1 MTEQRKNLIK
11 LISAVI
17 IILLLPVLFFRFIGE
32 DPAKKAANSTRQIA
46 VVNEDTGVLS
56 DEVKADDEDDQSAQF
71 GKEVAAVLGERPDYS
86 WTVVNRSAA
95 ETGLK
100 SKKYDAIVYIPSDF
114 SKNILSYDKERPQKA
129 TLEFSIQDNLNAVNK
144 EKVQRELED
153 AQKTMNK
160 KMSALYWNFVSQ
172 KVDNIRGEFDKIVN
186 KESEFQN
193 VMYNFYKPSS
203 NDLAGEIKR
212 QKDLI
217 DELKKSMNEAQGT
230 TKEKASTAEEAKN
243 TLKDFVDTVERY
255 KEYQENQKKLLLAAQ
270 DSTQQQIQT
279 GLDAISAQQKAN
291 QFSEQMSGLS
301 TGISQVKTQLGIA
314 GLAMDDAKKARQDQ
328 VPLQEMGMAKIQ
340 SDLIN
345 NYLVQYKAASK
356 AAALEKIKYL
366 MTIDRKPL
374 TQSDENLDDEDLND
388 QEDEKIEDLDIDLDE
403 QREELKNIAA
413 VIQEISD
420 SLKEP
425 EKEDPTPEN
434 PGTEKPG
441 TDEPPTDN
449 PENPDDGGSTNPDD
463 TQGDTE
469 NDSNSS
475 DTGND
480 GQTDGNT
487 QDQDQQQETDGQEQ
501 NGESSNGDSDSGQ
514 TETGTSAEQTASTDS
529 ALQLIQLANED
540 GTGDSGGTGSD
551 GGTTQPGDEGQT
563 GNDEVSDIAKAKEQL
578 SKASERIKQI
588 EERLKEKQ
596 DSHNEKVTKLV
607 DKLQEKIEELDK
619 KIVHLNKIV
628 TAREDDFKTIYGIIT
643 RAENNILKSPY
654 LEYNQNI
661 KNSLSDL
668 FSLPITTKN
677 VSQLMSYY
685 NDLSLYEAT
694 LYDSLDQGSLS
705 WVKKNVLNEQQDKV
719 SSVLALSPEES
730 ASWEDLKNNTM
741 QTDEDIDNFI
751 NGMTEFA
758 DNYGSYIRDSQ
769 AGVLDEL
776 TKISESASKA
786 SEQLVTGAAQESA
799 TFNNDGLSGTMALSV
814 QDTVGQE
821 VLQMSDMMGS
831 LSERQ
836 SGIIDYTTNMQQS
849 VNDVQTKADTLN
861 NNWGKNVASTK
872 LVRSDV
878 YGILGNT
885 LVDGQNNGYVYD
897 YLANPLKIS
906 GQVPEEKI
914 QTVPPVVILVI
925 ILISSLL
932 IGYFS
937 SYYQNAPLLVKGAL
951 FGILNILV
959 GLMISLFGLN
969 IYSLPDDQTIKWS
982 VFTILLLVASS
993 AFIRAA
999 FRFGSIPGWVAS
1011 AAMILFYVAPLID
1024 LIMPNFTFEDPVS
1037 KVYIDIQ
1044 YGTGHLFTM
1053 GISVLLII
1061 TLIAAAL
1068 PLVIRLIAE
1077 KTAESDETYEA

>member
-1 MTEQRKNLIK
+1 MTEQRKSLIK

-17 IILLLPVLFFRFIGE
+17 IILLLPVLFFRFIGD
-32 DPAKKAANSTRQIA
+32 DPTKKAVNSTRQIA

-56 DEVKADDEDDQSAQF
+56 DEVKSDEEDKSAHF

-95 ETGLK
+95 ETGLA

-114 SKNILSYDKERPQKA
+114 SKNILSYDKDHPRKA

-203 NDLAGEIKR
+203 NDLAGEIKQ

-243 TLKDFVDTVERY
+243 TLKDFIDTVERY

-270 DSTQQQIQT
+270 DSTQQQIHT
-279 GLDAISAQQKAN
+279 GLDAIQAQQKAN
-291 QFSEQMSGLS
+291 QFSERMSGLA
-301 TGISQVKTQLGIA
+301 TGISQVKTQLGQTSTV
-314 GLAMDDAKKARQDQ
+314 LAAAQQIREGQ
-328 VPLQEMGMAKIQ
+328 VPQQELGMAKIQ
-340 SDLIN
+340 SDLID
-345 NYLVQYKAASK
+345 QYQATSRQ
-356 AAALEKIKYL
+356 AALNQVYGLLVES
-366 MTIDRKPL
+366 RAAL
-374 TQSDENLDDEDLND
+374 TVAKGDPQPDGDDGSDDEDKD
-388 QEDEKIEDLDIDLDE
+388 PKEEDPEELKIDLE
-403 QREELKNIAA
+403 KQREELKNIAA
-413 VIQEISD
+413 DIQDISD
-420 SLKEP
+420 NLKEP
-425 EKEDPTPEN
+425 EKEDPTPED

-441 TDEPPTDN
+441 TDEPSTDK
-449 PENPDDGGSTNPDD
+449 PDNPDDGGSTNPDD
-463 TQGDTE
+463 TQGDTG
-469 NDSNSS
+469 NDDNSS

-487 QDQDQQQETDGQEQ
+487 QDQDQQQGTDGQEQ
-501 NGESSNGDSDSGQ
+501 NGDASNGESDSGQ
-514 TETGTSAEQTASTDS
+514 TETGTSAEQTASSDS
-529 ALQLIQLANED
+529 ALQFIQLANED
-540 GTGDSGGTGSD
+540 GTGDSGDTGGD
-551 GGTTQPGDEGQT
+551 GGTAQPEDEDQT
-563 GNDEVSDIAKAKEQL
+563 GNDEISDIAKAKEQL

-588 EERLKEKQ
+588 EEELKEKETA
-596 DSHNEKVTKLV
+596 HNEELKKKL
-607 DKLQEKIEELDK
+607 EELKEQMDGLNDEIDDLKDQVK
-619 KIVHLNKIV
+619 KLEGKLENLEAKRKREFEGIYSAIRELENKDQLQFPGEIN
-628 TAREDDFKTIYGIIT
+628 TESISALMRYYK
-643 RAENNILKSPY
+643 Y
-654 LEYNQNI
+654 L
-661 KNSLSDL
+661 S
-668 FSLPITTKN
+668 
-677 VSQLMSYY
+677 V
-685 NDLSLYEAT
+685 
-694 LYDSLDQGSLS
+694 YDSVLSGTIDSTAKTNAIDGQQGN
-705 WVKKNVLNEQQDKV
+705 VK
-719 SSVLALSPEES
+719 SILALSPAES
-730 ASWEDLKNNTM
+730 ASWEDLKNNMM
-741 QTDEDIDNFI
+741 QTDEDINSFI
-751 NGMTEFA
+751 DGMTKFA
-758 DNYGSYIRDSQ
+758 DDYSGFIRDSQ

-776 TKISESASKA
+776 TKISESAAKA
-786 SEQLVTGAAQESA
+786 SEQLVTGATQESA
-799 TFNNDGLSGTMALSV
+799 TFSNDGLSGTMALSV

-831 LSERQ
+831 LSDRQ

-872 LVRSDV
+872 LVRNDV

-906 GQVPEEKI
+906 GEVPEEKT

-925 ILISSLL
+925 VLISSLL

-1044 YGTGHLFTM
+1044 YGTGHLFAM

-1061 TLIAAAL
+1061 TVIAAAL
-1068 PLVIRLIAE
+1068 PLIIRLMAE
-1077 KTAESDETYEA
+1077 KTAESDETYEV

>member
-1 MTEQRKNLIK
+1 MTEQRKSLIK

-17 IILLLPVLFFRFIGE
+17 IILLLPVLFFRFIGD
-32 DPAKKAANSTRQIA
+32 DPTKKAVNSTRQIA

-56 DEVKADDEDDQSAQF
+56 DEVKSDEEDKSAHF

-95 ETGLK
+95 ETGLA

-114 SKNILSYDKERPQKA
+114 SKNILSYDKDHPRKA

-203 NDLAGEIKR
+203 NDLAGEIKQ

-243 TLKDFVDTVERY
+243 TLKDFIDTVERY

-270 DSTQQQIQT
+270 DSTQQQIHT
-279 GLDAISAQQKAN
+279 GLDAIQAQQKAN
-291 QFSEQMSGLS
+291 QFSERMSGLS
-301 TGISQVKTQLGIA
+301 TGISQVKTQLGQTSTV
-314 GLAMDDAKKARQDQ
+314 LAAAQQIREGQ
-328 VPLQEMGMAKIQ
+328 VPQQELGMAKIQ
-340 SDLIN
+340 SDLID
-345 NYLVQYKAASK
+345 QYQATSRQ
-356 AAALEKIKYL
+356 AALNQVYGLLVES
-366 MTIDRKPL
+366 RAAL
-374 TQSDENLDDEDLND
+374 TVAKGDPQPDGDDGSDDEDKD
-388 QEDEKIEDLDIDLDE
+388 PKEEDPEELKIDLE
-403 QREELKNIAA
+403 KQREELKNIAA
-413 VIQEISD
+413 DIQDISD
-420 SLKEP
+420 NLKEP
-425 EKEDPTPEN
+425 EKEDPTPED

-441 TDEPPTDN
+441 TDEPSTDK
-449 PENPDDGGSTNPDD
+449 PDNPDDGGSTNPDD
-463 TQGDTE
+463 TQGDTG
-469 NDSNSS
+469 NDDNSS

-487 QDQDQQQETDGQEQ
+487 QDQDQQQGTDGQEQ
-501 NGESSNGDSDSGQ
+501 NGDASNGESDSGQ
-514 TETGTSAEQTASTDS
+514 TETGTSAEQTASSDS
-529 ALQLIQLANED
+529 ALQFIKLANED
-540 GTGDSGGTGSD
+540 GTGDSGDTGGD
-551 GGTTQPGDEGQT
+551 GGTTQPEDEDQT
-563 GNDEVSDIAKAKEQL
+563 GNDEISDIAKAKEQL

-588 EERLKEKQ
+588 EEELKEKETA
-596 DSHNEKVTKLV
+596 HNEELKKKL
-607 DKLQEKIEELDK
+607 EELKEQMDGLNDEIDDLKDQVK
-619 KIVHLNKIV
+619 KLEGKLENLEAKRKREFEGIYSAIRELENKDQLQFTGEIN
-628 TAREDDFKTIYGIIT
+628 TESISALMRYYK
-643 RAENNILKSPY
+643 Y
-654 LEYNQNI
+654 L
-661 KNSLSDL
+661 S
-668 FSLPITTKN
+668 
-677 VSQLMSYY
+677 V
-685 NDLSLYEAT
+685 
-694 LYDSLDQGSLS
+694 YDSVLSGTIDSTAKTNAIDGQQGN
-705 WVKKNVLNEQQDKV
+705 VK
-719 SSVLALSPEES
+719 SILALSPAET
-730 ASWEDLKNNTM
+730 ASWEDLKNNMM
-741 QTDEDIDNFI
+741 QTDEDINSFI
-751 NGMTEFA
+751 DGMTKFA
-758 DNYGSYIRDSQ
+758 DDYSGFIRDSQ

-776 TKISESASKA
+776 TKISESAAKA
-786 SEQLVTGAAQESA
+786 SEQLVSGATQESA
-799 TFNNDGLSGTMALSV
+799 TFSNDGLSGTMALSV

-831 LSERQ
+831 LSDRQ

-872 LVRSDV
+872 LVRNDV

-906 GQVPEEKI
+906 GEVPEEKT

-925 ILISSLL
+925 VLISSLL

-1044 YGTGHLFTM
+1044 YGTGHLFAM

-1061 TLIAAAL
+1061 TVIAAAL
-1068 PLVIRLIAE
+1068 PLIIRLMAE

>member
-11 LISAVI
+11 LISAII
-17 IILLLPVLFFRFIGE
+17 IILLLPVLFFRFIGD
-32 DPAKKAANSTRQIA
+32 DPMKKAVNSTRQIA

-56 DEVKADDEDDQSAQF
+56 DEIKSEEEDKSAQF
-71 GKEVAAVLGERPDYS
+71 GKEVAAALGERPDYS
-86 WTVVNRSAA
+86 WTIVNRSAA
-95 ETGLK
+95 ETGLA
-100 SKKYDAIVYIPSDF
+100 SKKYDAVVYIPSDF
-114 SKNILSYDKERPQKA
+114 SKNILSYDKDHPQKA

-153 AQKTMNK
+153 AQKKMNK

-203 NDLAGEIKR
+203 NDLAGEINQ
-212 QKDLI
+212 QKNLI

-230 TKEKASTAEEAKN
+230 TKEKASTADEAKN
-243 TLKDFVDTVERY
+243 TLKEFVDTVERY
-255 KEYQENQKKLLLAAQ
+255 KEYQENQKKLLMAAQ

-279 GLDAISAQQKAN
+279 GLDAIQAQQKAN
-291 QFSEQMSGLS
+291 QFSERMSGLA
-301 TGISQVKTQLGIA
+301 TGISQVKTQLGQTSTV
-314 GLAMDDAKKARQDQ
+314 LAAAQQLREGQ
-328 VPLQEMGMAKIQ
+328 VPQQELGMAKIQ
-340 SDLIN
+340 SDLID
-345 NYLVQYKAASK
+345 QYQAASRQ
-356 AAALEKIKYL
+356 AALEQIYEQL
-366 MTIDRKPL
+366 VL
-374 TQSDENLDDEDLND
+374 TRPALTVDKGDDPTEDDSSDNDDQNQDKDPKEENPEEL
-388 QEDEKIEDLDIDLDE
+388 KIDLE
-403 QREELKNIAA
+403 KQREELKSIAA
-413 VIQEISD
+413 DIQDISD
-420 SLKEP
+420 NLKEP
-425 EKEDPTPEN
+425 EKEEPKPED
-434 PGTEKPG
+434 PG
-441 TDEPPTDN
+441 TDEPSTDN
-449 PENPDDGGSTNPDD
+449 PEKPDDGNSTNPED
-463 TQGDTE
+463 TQGNTG
-469 NDSNSS
+469 NDGSNS

-480 GQTDGNT
+480 GQTDGDT
-487 QDQDQQQETDGQEQ
+487 QDQDQEKNGDAS
-501 NGESSNGDSDSGQ
+501 NGESDSGQ
-514 TETGTSAEQTASTDS
+514 TEPGTSAEQTASSDS
-529 ALQLIQLANED
+529 ALQLVKLANED
-540 GTGDSGGTGSD
+540 GTGDSGDTGSD
-551 GGTTQPGDEGQT
+551 GGTTQPGDEDQT
-563 GNDEVSDIAKAKEQL
+563 GNDDVSDIAKAKEQL
-578 SKASERIKQI
+578 SKTSERIKQI
-588 EERLKEKQ
+588 EEELKDKETAHNEELKKKLEELKEQMDGLNDEIDDLKGQ
-596 DSHNEKVTKLV
+596 VKTLE
-607 DKLQEKIEELDK
+607 DKLKKLEAKRKQELEGIYRDMYNAIQELE
-619 KIVHLNKIV
+619 NKAQLPF
-628 TAREDDFKTIYGIIT
+628 TEAIYINK
-643 RAENNILKSPY
+643 ENINAAMRYYKY
-654 LEYNQNI
+654 L
-661 KNSLSDL
+661 S
-668 FSLPITTKN
+668 
-677 VSQLMSYY
+677 V
-685 NDLSLYEAT
+685 
-694 LYDSLDQGSLS
+694 YDSVLSGTIDSAAKTNAIEGKQGN
-705 WVKKNVLNEQQDKV
+705 VK
-719 SSVLALSPEES
+719 SILALTPEES

-741 QTDEDIDNFI
+741 QTDEDIDSFI
-751 NGMTEFA
+751 DGMTKFDEDYSGF
-758 DNYGSYIRDSQ
+758 IRDSQ

-776 TKISESASKA
+776 TKISESAAKA
-786 SEQLVTGAAQESA
+786 SEQLVTGATQEAS
-799 TFNNDGLSGTMALSV
+799 TFSNDGLSGTMALSV

-831 LSERQ
+831 LSDRQ

-872 LVRSDV
+872 LIRSDV

-906 GQVPEEKI
+906 GEVPEEKT

-993 AFIRAA
+993 AVIRAA

-1011 AAMILFYVAPLID
+1011 AAMILFYIAPLID
-1024 LIMPNFTFEDPVS
+1024 LIMPNFTFENPVS

-1053 GISVLLII
+1053 GITVLLII
-1061 TLIAAAL
+1061 TVITAAL
-1068 PLVIRLIAE
+1068 PLIIRLMAE

>member
-1 MTEQRKNLIK
+1 MTEQRKSLIK

-17 IILLLPVLFFRFIGE
+17 IILLLPVLFFRFIGD
-32 DPAKKAANSTRQIA
+32 DPTKKAVNSTRQIA

-56 DEVKADDEDDQSAQF
+56 DEVKSDEEDKSAQF
-71 GKEVAAVLGERPDYS
+71 GKEVAAFLGERPNYS

-95 ETGLK
+95 ETGLA

-114 SKNILSYDKERPQKA
+114 SKNILSYDKDHPQKA

-203 NDLAGEIKR
+203 NDLAGEIKQ

-217 DELKKSMNEAQGT
+217 DELKKSMNEVQGT

-243 TLKDFVDTVERY
+243 TLKEFIDTVERY

-279 GLDAISAQQKAN
+279 GLDAIAAQQKAN
-291 QFSEQMSGLS
+291 QFSERMSGLA
-301 TGISQVKTQLGIA
+301 TGISQAKTQLA
-314 GLAMDDAKKARQDQ
+314 QTSTVLANAQQLREGQ
-328 VPLQEMGMAKIQ
+328 VPQQELGMAKIQ

-345 NYLVQYKAASK
+345 QYQVASK
-356 AAALEKIKYL
+356 QTALNQVYELLVPAREALTVAKGDDPVKDDGSDNNDQDKDPKEEDPEELKIDLEK
-366 MTIDRKPL
+366 
-374 TQSDENLDDEDLND
+374 
-388 QEDEKIEDLDIDLDE
+388 

-413 VIQEISD
+413 DIQDISD
-420 SLKEP
+420 NLKEP
-425 EKEDPTPEN
+425 EKEEPTPED
-434 PGTEKPG
+434 PGTENPG
-441 TDEPPTDN
+441 TDEPSTDN
-449 PENPDDGGSTNPDD
+449 PEKPDDGNNTNPDD
-463 TQGDTE
+463 TQGDTG
-469 NDSNSS
+469 NDDNNSG
-475 DTGND
+475 TGTD
-480 GQTDGNT
+480 GQTDGDT
-487 QDQDQQQETDGQEQ
+487 QDQDQQQGTGGQEQ
-501 NGESSNGDSDSGQ
+501 NGDASNGESDSGQ
-514 TETGTSAEQTASTDS
+514 TETGTSAEQTASSDS
-529 ALQLIQLANED
+529 ALQFIQLANEG
-540 GTGDSGGTGSD
+540 GTGDSGDTGGD
-551 GGTTQPGDEGQT
+551 GGAAQPEDEGQT
-563 GNDEVSDIAKAKEQL
+563 GNDEISDIAKAKEQL
-578 SKASERIKQI
+578 SQASERIKQI
-588 EERLKEKQ
+588 EEELKEKET
-596 DSHNEKVTKLV
+596 SHNEELKKKL
-607 DKLQEKIEELDK
+607 EELKEQMDGLNDEIVDLKDK
-619 KIVHLNKIV
+619 VEKLEGKLENLEAKRKREFEGIYSAIRELENKDQLQFSGEIN
-628 TAREDDFKTIYGIIT
+628 TESISALMRYYK
-643 RAENNILKSPY
+643 Y
-654 LEYNQNI
+654 L
-661 KNSLSDL
+661 S
-668 FSLPITTKN
+668 
-677 VSQLMSYY
+677 V
-685 NDLSLYEAT
+685 
-694 LYDSLDQGSLS
+694 YDSVLSGTIDSAAKTNAIKDQQGN
-705 WVKKNVLNEQQDKV
+705 VK
-719 SSVLALSPEES
+719 SVLALSPAET
-730 ASWEDLKNNTM
+730 ASWEDLKNNMM
-741 QTDEDIDNFI
+741 QTDEDINSFI
-751 NGMTEFA
+751 DGMTKFTEDYSGF
-758 DNYGSYIRDSQ
+758 IRDSQ

-776 TKISESASKA
+776 TKISESAAKA
-786 SEQLVTGAAQESA
+786 SEQLVTGTTQEAA
-799 TFNNDGLSGTMALSV
+799 TFSNDGLSGTMALSV

-831 LSERQ
+831 LSDRQ

-849 VNDVQTKADTLN
+849 VNEVQAKADTLN

-872 LVRSDV
+872 LVRNDV

-906 GQVPEEKI
+906 GEVPEEKT

-925 ILISSLL
+925 VLISSLL

-993 AFIRAA
+993 AFIRTA
-999 FRFGSIPGWVAS
+999 FRFGSIPGWVAL

-1053 GISVLLII
+1053 GITVLLII
-1061 TLIAAAL
+1061 TVIAAAL
-1068 PLVIRLIAE
+1068 PLIIRMMAE
-1077 KTAESDETYEA
+1077 HTAESDETYEA

>member
-1 MTEQRKNLIK
+1 MTEQRKSLIK

-17 IILLLPVLFFRFIGE
+17 IILLLPVLFFRFIGD
-32 DPAKKAANSTRQIA
+32 DPTKKAVNSTRQIA

-56 DEVKADDEDDQSAQF
+56 DEVKSDEEDKSAQF

-95 ETGLK
+95 ETGLA

-114 SKNILSYDKERPQKA
+114 SKNILSYDKDHPQKA

-203 NDLAGEIKR
+203 NDLAGEIKQ

-243 TLKDFVDTVERY
+243 TLKEFIDTVERY

-270 DSTQQQIQT
+270 DSTQQQIRT
-279 GLDAISAQQKAN
+279 GLDAIQAQQKAN
-291 QFSEQMSGLS
+291 QFSERMSGLA
-301 TGISQVKTQLGIA
+301 TGIGQAKSQLGQTSNV
-314 GLAMDDAKKARQDQ
+314 LANAQQIREGQ
-328 VPLQEMGMAKIQ
+328 VSQQELGMAKIQ
-340 SDLIN
+340 SNLIE
-345 NYLVQYKAASK
+345 QYQAASRQ
-356 AAALEKIKYL
+356 AALNQVYELLVPARQALTVAKGDDPV
-366 MTIDRKPL
+366 IDDG
-374 TQSDENLDDEDLND
+374 SDNNDKDKDPKEEDPEEL
-388 QEDEKIEDLDIDLDE
+388 KIDLE
-403 QREELKNIAA
+403 KQREELKNIAA
-413 VIQEISD
+413 DIQDISD
-420 SLKEP
+420 NLKEP
-425 EKEDPTPEN
+425 EKEDPTPED
-434 PGTEKPG
+434 PGTEP
-441 TDEPPTDN
+441 DDPSTDN
-449 PENPDDGGSTNPDD
+449 PEKPDDGGSTNPDD
-463 TQGDTE
+463 TQGDTG
-469 NDSNSS
+469 NDNNSS

-480 GQTDGNT
+480 GQTDGST
-487 QDQDQQQETDGQEQ
+487 QDQDQQKGTDGQVQ
-501 NGESSNGDSDSGQ
+501 NGDASNGESNSGQ
-514 TETGTSAEQTASTDS
+514 TETGTSAEQTASSDS
-529 ALQLIQLANED
+529 ALQFIKLANEG
-540 GTGDSGGTGSD
+540 GTGDTGD
-551 GGTTQPGDEGQT
+551 TMEPGDQDQPG
-563 GNDEVSDIAKAKEQL
+563 NDDISDIAKAKEQL

-588 EERLKEKQ
+588 EEELKEKETA
-596 DSHNEKVTKLV
+596 HNEELKKKL
-607 DKLQEKIEELDK
+607 EELTEQMNGLTDEIDDLKDK
-619 KIVHLNKIV
+619 VKKLEGKLENLEAKRKREFEGIYSAIRELENKDQLQFSGDIN
-628 TAREDDFKTIYGIIT
+628 TESISALMRYYK
-643 RAENNILKSPY
+643 Y
-654 LEYNQNI
+654 L
-661 KNSLSDL
+661 S
-668 FSLPITTKN
+668 
-677 VSQLMSYY
+677 V
-685 NDLSLYEAT
+685 
-694 LYDSLDQGSLS
+694 YDSVLSGTIDSAAKAGAINGQQGN
-705 WVKKNVLNEQQDKV
+705 VK
-719 SSVLALSPEES
+719 SVLALSPEES
-730 ASWEDLKNNTM
+730 ASWEALKNNTM
-741 QTDEDIDNFI
+741 QTDEDINTFI
-751 NGMTEFA
+751 DGMTKFA
-758 DNYGSYIRDSQ
+758 DDYSGFIRDSQ

-776 TKISESASKA
+776 TKISESAAKA
-786 SEQLVTGAAQESA
+786 SEQLVTGATQESA
-799 TFNNDGLSGTMALSV
+799 TFSNDGLSGTMALSV

-831 LSERQ
+831 LSDRQ

-849 VNDVQTKADTLN
+849 INDVQAKADTLN

-872 LVRSDV
+872 LVRNDV

-906 GQVPEEKI
+906 GEVPEEKI

-925 ILISSLL
+925 VLISSLL

-993 AFIRAA
+993 AFIRTA

-1053 GISVLLII
+1053 GITVLLII
-1061 TLIAAAL
+1061 TVIAAAL
-1068 PLVIRLIAE
+1068 PLIIRLMAE
-1077 KTAESDETYEA
+1077 HTAESDETYEA

>member
-301 TGISQVKTQLGIA
+301 TGISQVKTQLGQTSTVLA
-314 GLAMDDAKKARQDQ
+314 GAQQIREGQ
-328 VPLQEMGMAKIQ
+328 VPQQELGMAKIQ
-340 SDLIN
+340 SNLID
-345 NYLVQYKAASK
+345 QYQAASRQ
-356 AAALEKIKYL
+356 AALNQVYGLLVEA
-366 MTIDRKPL
+366 REAL
-374 TQSDENLDDEDLND
+374 TVAKGDPQPDGDNGSDDEDKDPNEENPEEL
-388 QEDEKIEDLDIDLDE
+388 KIDLE
-403 QREELKNIAA
+403 KQREELKSIAA
-413 VIQEISD
+413 DIQDISD
-420 SLKEP
+420 NLKEP
-425 EKEDPTPEN
+425 EKEEPVPETPS
-434 PGTEKPG
+434 
-441 TDEPPTDN
+441 
-449 PENPDDGGSTNPDD
+449 PENPDHPDDGSSPNPDD
-463 TQGDTE
+463 TQGDTGN
-469 NDSNSS
+469 NDNSS
-475 DTGND
+475 DTGKD
-480 GQTDGNT
+480 GQTDGNN
-487 QDQDQQQETDGQEQ
+487 QDQDQQQGTDGQEQ
-501 NGESSNGDSDSGQ
+501 NGDASNGESDSGQ
-514 TETGTSAEQTASTDS
+514 TETGTSAEQTASSDS
-529 ALQLIQLANED
+529 ALQFIQLANENED
-540 GTGDSGGTGSD
+540 
-551 GGTTQPGDEGQT
+551 TTQPGNEDQP
-563 GNDEVSDIAKAKEQL
+563 GNDDISDIAKAKEQL

-588 EERLKEKQ
+588 EEELKEKETA
-596 DSHNEKVTKLV
+596 HNEELNKKLEELKEQMDGLNDEIDDLKDQVEKLETKLENLEAKRQQEFEGIYRAIRELENK
-607 DKLQEKIEELDK
+607 DQLQFPGEINTESISALMRYYK
-619 KIVHLNKIV
+619 
-628 TAREDDFKTIYGIIT
+628 
-643 RAENNILKSPY
+643 Y
-654 LEYNQNI
+654 L
-661 KNSLSDL
+661 S
-668 FSLPITTKN
+668 
-677 VSQLMSYY
+677 V
-685 NDLSLYEAT
+685 
-694 LYDSLDQGSLS
+694 YDSVLSGTVDSIAKTNAIDGQQGN
-705 WVKKNVLNEQQDKV
+705 VK
-719 SSVLALSPEES
+719 SVLAIKPEES

-821 VLQMSDMMGS
+821 VLQMSDVMGS

>member
-1 MTEQRKNLIK
+1 MTEQRKSLIK

-17 IILLLPVLFFRFIGE
+17 IILLLPVLFFRFIGD
-32 DPAKKAANSTRQIA
+32 DPTKKAVNSTRQIA

-56 DEVKADDEDDQSAQF
+56 DEVKSDEEDKSAQF
-71 GKEVAAVLGERPDYS
+71 GKEVATVLGERPNYS

-95 ETGLK
+95 ETGLA

-114 SKNILSYDKERPQKA
+114 SKNILSYDKDHPQKA

-203 NDLAGEIKR
+203 NDLAGEIKQ

-243 TLKDFVDTVERY
+243 TLKDFIDTVERY

-279 GLDAISAQQKAN
+279 GLDAITAQQKAN
-291 QFSEQMSGLS
+291 QFSERMSGLA
-301 TGISQVKTQLGIA
+301 TGISLAKTQLG
-314 GLAMDDAKKARQDQ
+314 LASLAVDNAKKSRQDQ
-328 VPLQEMGMAKIQ
+328 VPLQEMGMKKIENDMFSAFLSRYKSQ
-340 SDLIN
+340 YQAIKYHNLNQLQQNIEKLRLSLFKPKEGGEKEDEEDTSDNKDNTDKEDIEDIKLD
-345 NYLVQYKAASK
+345 
-356 AAALEKIKYL
+356 LEK
-366 MTIDRKPL
+366 
-374 TQSDENLDDEDLND
+374 
-388 QEDEKIEDLDIDLDE
+388 
-403 QREELKNIAA
+403 QRDELKNVAT
-413 VIQEISD
+413 EINDISEG
-420 SLKEP
+420 LKEP
-425 EKEDPTPEN
+425 EQENPTTPAGEEPSTDDSSNTEEPSNDNSTSDDQPTKEDTGSAEESTQDNGSQNDVQTNIETGQEHQESSNNAPEQ
-434 PGTEKPG
+434 
-441 TDEPPTDN
+441 D
-449 PENPDDGGSTNPDD
+449 TN
-463 TQGDTE
+463 TE
-469 NDSNSS
+469 NAGVSK
-475 DTGND
+475 
-480 GQTDGNT
+480 TDFSLIKLA
-487 QDQDQQQETDGQEQ
+487 DETDGSSQ
-501 NGESSNGDSDSGQ
+501 NDRPQGDGADGETDISD
-514 TETGTSAEQTASTDS
+514 AKKR
-529 ALQLIQLANED
+529 LNE
-540 GTGDSGGTGSD
+540 
-551 GGTTQPGDEGQT
+551 
-563 GNDEVSDIAKAKEQL
+563 AA
-578 SKASERIKQI
+578 IK
-588 EERLKEKQ
+588 LKEIENVLHEKQ
-596 DSHNEKVTKLV
+596 EEHNNKLEKHIDGLNQEIKDLNTTVSKLNDQIVDLTKKLV
-607 DKLQEKIEELDK
+607 DFDINVNNAYGLIYDLEDEIIQALQSRGYVDQKEKLTSIFSSRIQTD
-619 KIVHLNKIV
+619 
-628 TAREDDFKTIYGIIT
+628 
-643 RAENNILKSPY
+643 NISNLMKY
-654 LEYNQNI
+654 Y
-661 KNSLSDL
+661 NSLNLYKSTLNDNLDL
-668 FSLPITTKN
+668 GSMTIISGEVIQEQDGN
-677 VSQLMSYY
+677 V
-685 NDLSLYEAT
+685 
-694 LYDSLDQGSLS
+694 
-705 WVKKNVLNEQQDKV
+705 K
-719 SSVLALSPEES
+719 SVLALTPAES

-741 QTDEDIDNFI
+741 QTDEDINSFI
-751 NGMTEFA
+751 DGMTKFTEDYSGF
-758 DNYGSYIRDSQ
+758 IRDTQ

-776 TKISESASKA
+776 TKISESAAKA
-786 SEQLVTGAAQESA
+786 TEQLVTGTTQEAA
-799 TFNNDGLSGTMALSV
+799 TFSNDGLSGTMALSV

-831 LSERQ
+831 LSDRQ

-849 VNDVQTKADTLN
+849 VNDVQAKADTLN

-872 LVRSDV
+872 LVRNDV

-906 GQVPEEKI
+906 GEVPEEKI

-925 ILISSLL
+925 VLISSLL

-993 AFIRAA
+993 AFIRTA

-1053 GISVLLII
+1053 GITVLLII
-1061 TLIAAAL
+1061 TVIAAAL
-1068 PLVIRLIAE
+1068 PLIIRMMAE
-1077 KTAESDETYEA
+1077 HTAESDETYEA

>member
-1 MTEQRKNLIK
+1 MTEQRKSLIK

-17 IILLLPVLFFRFIGE
+17 IILLLPVLFFRFIGD
-32 DPAKKAANSTRQIA
+32 DPTKKAVNSTRQIA

-56 DEVKADDEDDQSAQF
+56 DEVKSDEEDKSAQF

-95 ETGLK
+95 ETGLA

-114 SKNILSYDKERPQKA
+114 SKNILSYDKDHPQKA

-203 NDLAGEIKR
+203 NDLAGEIKQ

-243 TLKDFVDTVERY
+243 TLKEFIDTVERY

-270 DSTQQQIQT
+270 DSTQQQIRT
-279 GLDAISAQQKAN
+279 GLDAIQAQQKAN
-291 QFSEQMSGLS
+291 QFSERMSGLA
-301 TGISQVKTQLGIA
+301 TGIGQAKSQLGQTSNV
-314 GLAMDDAKKARQDQ
+314 LANAQQIREGQ
-328 VPLQEMGMAKIQ
+328 VSQQELGMAKIQ
-340 SDLIN
+340 SNLIE
-345 NYLVQYKAASK
+345 QYQAASRQ
-356 AAALEKIKYL
+356 AALNQVYELLVPARQALTVAKGDDPV
-366 MTIDRKPL
+366 IDDG
-374 TQSDENLDDEDLND
+374 SDNNDKDKDPKEENPEEL
-388 QEDEKIEDLDIDLDE
+388 KIDLE
-403 QREELKNIAA
+403 KQREELKNIAA
-413 VIQEISD
+413 DIQDISD
-420 SLKEP
+420 NLKEP
-425 EKEDPTPEN
+425 EKEDPTPED
-434 PGTEKPG
+434 PGTEP
-441 TDEPPTDN
+441 DDPSTDN
-449 PENPDDGGSTNPDD
+449 PEKPDDGGSTNPDD
-463 TQGDTE
+463 TQGDTG
-469 NDSNSS
+469 NDNNSS

-480 GQTDGNT
+480 GQTDGST
-487 QDQDQQQETDGQEQ
+487 QDQDQQKGTDGQEQ
-501 NGESSNGDSDSGQ
+501 PSDASDSGK
-514 TETGTSAEQTASTDS
+514 TETGTSAEQTASSDS
-529 ALQLIQLANED
+529 ALQFIKLANED
-540 GTGDSGGTGSD
+540 GTGDSGDTGSGED
-551 GGTTQPGDEGQT
+551 TTEPGDQEQPG
-563 GNDEVSDIAKAKEQL
+563 NDDISDIAKAKEQL

-588 EERLKEKQ
+588 EEELKEKENT
-596 DSHNEKVTKLV
+596 HNEALKK
-607 DKLQEKIEELDK
+607 KLQELKEQMDGLNDEIDDLKDQVKTLDDNLKRLEAKRKREFEGIYSAIRELE
-619 KIVHLNKIV
+619 NKDQLQFSGEIN
-628 TAREDDFKTIYGIIT
+628 TESISALMRYYK
-643 RAENNILKSPY
+643 Y
-654 LEYNQNI
+654 L
-661 KNSLSDL
+661 S
-668 FSLPITTKN
+668 
-677 VSQLMSYY
+677 V
-685 NDLSLYEAT
+685 
-694 LYDSLDQGSLS
+694 YDSVLSGTIDSAAKTNAIEGQQGN
-705 WVKKNVLNEQQDKV
+705 VK
-719 SSVLALSPEES
+719 SVLALTPEES
-730 ASWEDLKNNTM
+730 ASWEALKNNTM
-741 QTDEDIDNFI
+741 QTDEDINSFI
-751 NGMTEFA
+751 DGMTKFA
-758 DNYGSYIRDSQ
+758 DDYSGYIRDSQ

-776 TKISESASKA
+776 TKISESAAKA
-786 SEQLVTGAAQESA
+786 SEQLVTGATQESA
-799 TFNNDGLSGTMALSV
+799 TFSNDGLSGTMALSV

-831 LSERQ
+831 LSDRQ

-849 VNDVQTKADTLN
+849 VNDVQAKADTLN

-872 LVRSDV
+872 LVRNDV

-906 GQVPEEKI
+906 GEVPEEKI

-925 ILISSLL
+925 VLISSLL

-993 AFIRAA
+993 AFIRTA

-1053 GISVLLII
+1053 GITVLLII
-1061 TLIAAAL
+1061 TVIAAAL
-1068 PLVIRLIAE
+1068 PLIIRLMAE
-1077 KTAESDETYEA
+1077 HTAESDETYEA

>member
-1 MTEQRKNLIK
+1 MTEQRKSLIK

-17 IILLLPVLFFRFIGE
+17 IILLLPVLFFRFIGD
-32 DPAKKAANSTRQIA
+32 DPTKKAVNSTRQIA

-56 DEVKADDEDDQSAQF
+56 DEVKSDEEDKSAQF

-95 ETGLK
+95 ETGLA

-114 SKNILSYDKERPQKA
+114 SKNILSYDKDHPQKA

-203 NDLAGEIKR
+203 NDLAGEIKQ

-243 TLKDFVDTVERY
+243 TLKEFIDTVERY

-270 DSTQQQIQT
+270 DSTQQQIRT
-279 GLDAISAQQKAN
+279 GLDAIQAQQKAN
-291 QFSEQMSGLS
+291 QFSERMSGLA
-301 TGISQVKTQLGIA
+301 TGISQAKSQLGIA
-314 GLAMDDAKKARQDQ
+314 GLAMNDAKKARQDQ

-340 SDLIN
+340 SDLIKDYRDN
-345 NYLVQYKAASK
+345 VLNQVYGLLVEAREPITDGNESETDDQDPKEVDPEELK
-356 AAALEKIKYL
+356 IDLEK
-366 MTIDRKPL
+366 
-374 TQSDENLDDEDLND
+374 
-388 QEDEKIEDLDIDLDE
+388 

-413 VIQEISD
+413 DIKDISD
-420 SLKEP
+420 NLKEP
-425 EKEDPTPEN
+425 EKEEPTPED
-434 PGTEKPG
+434 PG
-441 TDEPPTDN
+441 TDEPSTDN
-449 PENPDDGGSTNPDD
+449 PDKPDDGNNTIPDD
-463 TQGDTE
+463 TQGDTGN
-469 NDSNSS
+469 NDNNS
-475 DTGND
+475 DTGTE
-480 GQTDGNT
+480 GQTDGDT
-487 QDQDQQQETDGQEQ
+487 QDRDQQGTDGQEQ
-501 NGESSNGDSDSGQ
+501 NGDASNGASDSGQ
-514 TETGTSAEQTASTDS
+514 IETGTSAEQTASSDS
-529 ALQLIQLANED
+529 ALQFIKLANE
-540 GTGDSGGTGSD
+540 GGTGKSGGD
-551 GGTTQPGDEGQT
+551 GGTTEPGNEDQPG
-563 GNDEVSDIAKAKEQL
+563 NDDISDIAKAKEQL
-578 SKASERIKQI
+578 SKASERIKKI
-588 EERLKEKQ
+588 EEELKEKE
-596 DSHNEKVTKLV
+596 DKHNE
-607 DKLQEKIEELDK
+607 ELYK
-619 KIVHLNKIV
+619 KIKELNGQIDNLKDEIDELNQQHEKV
-628 TAREDDFKTIYGIIT
+628 FSEGIYKTIYDLESKNQLGFT
-643 RAENNILKSPY
+643 KPLKSKNISNLMKYYKY
-654 LEYNQNI
+654 LSVYDLV
-661 KNSLSDL
+661 LSGTID
-668 FSLPITTKN
+668 STAKTKAIDGQQGN
-677 VSQLMSYY
+677 V
-685 NDLSLYEAT
+685 
-694 LYDSLDQGSLS
+694 
-705 WVKKNVLNEQQDKV
+705 K
-719 SSVLALSPEES
+719 SVLALSPEES
-730 ASWEDLKNNTM
+730 ASWEALKNNTM
-741 QTDEDIDNFI
+741 QTDEDINSFI
-751 NGMTEFA
+751 DGMTKFA
-758 DNYGSYIRDSQ
+758 DDYSAYIRDSQ

-776 TKISESASKA
+776 TKISESAAKA
-786 SEQLVTGAAQESA
+786 SEQLVTGATQESA
-799 TFNNDGLSGTMALSV
+799 TFSNDGLSGTMALSV

-831 LSERQ
+831 LSDRQ

-849 VNDVQTKADTLN
+849 VNDVQAKADTLN

-872 LVRSDV
+872 LVRNDV

-906 GQVPEEKI
+906 GEVPEEKI

-925 ILISSLL
+925 VLISSLL

-993 AFIRAA
+993 AFIRTA

-1053 GISVLLII
+1053 GITVLLII
-1061 TLIAAAL
+1061 TVIAAAL
-1068 PLVIRLIAE
+1068 PLIIRLMAE
-1077 KTAESDETYEA
+1077 HTAESDETYEA

>member
-1 MTEQRKNLIK
+1 MTEQRKSLIK

-17 IILLLPVLFFRFIGE
+17 IILLLPVLFFRFIGD
-32 DPAKKAANSTRQIA
+32 DPTKKAVNSTRQIA

-56 DEVKADDEDDQSAQF
+56 DEVKSDEEDKSAQF

-95 ETGLK
+95 ETGLAT
-100 SKKYDAIVYIPSDF
+100 KKYDAIVYIPSDF
-114 SKNILSYDKERPQKA
+114 SKNILSYDKDHPQKA

-203 NDLAGEIKR
+203 NDLAGEIKQ

-243 TLKDFVDTVERY
+243 TLKEFIDTVERY

-270 DSTQQQIQT
+270 DSTQQQIRT
-279 GLDAISAQQKAN
+279 GLDAIQAQQKAN
-291 QFSEQMSGLS
+291 QFSERMSGLA
-301 TGISQVKTQLGIA
+301 TGIGEAKTQLGQTSNV
-314 GLAMDDAKKARQDQ
+314 LANAQQIREGQ
-328 VPLQEMGMAKIQ
+328 VSQQELGMAKIQ

-345 NYLVQYKAASK
+345 QYQVASRQ
-356 AAALEKIKYL
+356 AALNQVYELLVLTRPALTVEKGDDPV
-366 MTIDRKPL
+366 IDDG
-374 TQSDENLDDEDLND
+374 SDNNDKDKDPKEDDPEEL
-388 QEDEKIEDLDIDLDE
+388 KIDLE
-403 QREELKNIAA
+403 KQREELKNIAA
-413 VIQEISD
+413 DIQDISD
-420 SLKEP
+420 NLKEP
-425 EKEDPTPEN
+425 EKEDPTPEPDTN
-434 PGTEKPG
+434 SGNNDGDGTIPN
-441 TDEPPTDN
+441 DQNDN
-449 PENPDDGGSTNPDD
+449 SGEDN
-463 TQGDTE
+463 
-469 NDSNSS
+469 NSS

-480 GQTDGNT
+480 GQTDGST
-487 QDQDQQQETDGQEQ
+487 QDQDQQKGTDGQEQ
-501 NGESSNGDSDSGQ
+501 NGDASDGASDSGQ
-514 TETGTSAEQTASTDS
+514 TETGTSTEQTASSDS
-529 ALQLIQLANED
+529 ALQFIKLANEG
-540 GTGDSGGTGSD
+540 GTGDSGGGD
-551 GGTTQPGDEGQT
+551 TTEPEDQDQPG
-563 GNDEVSDIAKAKEQL
+563 NDDISDIAKAKEQL

-588 EERLKEKQ
+588 EEELKEKETA
-596 DSHNEKVTKLV
+596 HNEELKKKL
-607 DKLQEKIEELDK
+607 EELTEQMNGLTDEIDDLKDK
-619 KIVHLNKIV
+619 VKKLEGKLENLEAKRKREFEGIYSAIRELENKDQLQFSGEIN
-628 TAREDDFKTIYGIIT
+628 TESISALMRYYK
-643 RAENNILKSPY
+643 Y
-654 LEYNQNI
+654 L
-661 KNSLSDL
+661 S
-668 FSLPITTKN
+668 
-677 VSQLMSYY
+677 V
-685 NDLSLYEAT
+685 
-694 LYDSLDQGSLS
+694 YDSVLSGTIDSAAKAGAINGQQGN
-705 WVKKNVLNEQQDKV
+705 VK
-719 SSVLALSPEES
+719 SVLALSPEES
-730 ASWEDLKNNTM
+730 ASWEALKNNTM
-741 QTDEDIDNFI
+741 QTDEDINSFI
-751 NGMTEFA
+751 DGMTKFA
-758 DNYGSYIRDSQ
+758 DDYSAYIRDSQ

-776 TKISESASKA
+776 TKISESAAKA
-786 SEQLVTGAAQESA
+786 SEQLVTGATQESA
-799 TFNNDGLSGTMALSV
+799 TFSNDGLSGTMALSV

-831 LSERQ
+831 LSDRQ

-849 VNDVQTKADTLN
+849 VNDVQAKADTLN

-872 LVRSDV
+872 LVRNDV

-906 GQVPEEKI
+906 GEVPEEKI

-925 ILISSLL
+925 VLISSLL

-937 SYYQNAPLLVKGAL
+937 SYYQNAPLFVKGAL

-993 AFIRAA
+993 AFIRTA

-1053 GISVLLII
+1053 GITVLLII
-1061 TLIAAAL
+1061 TVIAAAL
-1068 PLVIRLIAE
+1068 PLIIRLMAE
-1077 KTAESDETYEA
+1077 HTVESDETYEA

>member
-301 TGISQVKTQLGIA
+301 TGISQVKTQLGQTSTVLA
-314 GLAMDDAKKARQDQ
+314 GAQQIREGQ
-328 VPLQEMGMAKIQ
+328 VPQQELGMAKIQ
-340 SDLIN
+340 SNLID
-345 NYLVQYKAASK
+345 QYQAVSRQ
-356 AAALEKIKYL
+356 AALNQVYGLLVEA
-366 MTIDRKPL
+366 REAL
-374 TQSDENLDDEDLND
+374 TVAKGDPQPDGDNGSDDEDKDPNEENPEEL
-388 QEDEKIEDLDIDLDE
+388 KIDLE
-403 QREELKNIAA
+403 KQREELKSIAA
-413 VIQEISD
+413 DIQDISD
-420 SLKEP
+420 NLKEP
-425 EKEDPTPEN
+425 EKEEPAPETPS
-434 PGTEKPG
+434 
-441 TDEPPTDN
+441 
-449 PENPDDGGSTNPDD
+449 PENPDHPDDGSNPKPDDGSSPNPDD
-463 TQGDTE
+463 TQGDTGN
-469 NDSNSS
+469 NDNSS
-475 DTGND
+475 DTGKD
-480 GQTDGNT
+480 GQTDGNN
-487 QDQDQQQETDGQEQ
+487 QDQDQQQGTDGQEQ
-501 NGESSNGDSDSGQ
+501 NGDASNGESDSGQ
-514 TETGTSAEQTASTDS
+514 TETGTSAEQTASSDS
-529 ALQLIQLANED
+529 ALQFIQLANENED
-540 GTGDSGGTGSD
+540 
-551 GGTTQPGDEGQT
+551 TTQPGNEDQP
-563 GNDEVSDIAKAKEQL
+563 GNDDISDIAKAKEQL

-588 EERLKEKQ
+588 EEELKEKETA
-596 DSHNEKVTKLV
+596 HNEELNKKLEELKEQMDGLNDEIDDLKDQVEKLETKLENLEAKRQQEFEGIYRAIRELENK
-607 DKLQEKIEELDK
+607 DQLQFPGEINTESISALMRYYK
-619 KIVHLNKIV
+619 
-628 TAREDDFKTIYGIIT
+628 
-643 RAENNILKSPY
+643 Y
-654 LEYNQNI
+654 L
-661 KNSLSDL
+661 S
-668 FSLPITTKN
+668 
-677 VSQLMSYY
+677 V
-685 NDLSLYEAT
+685 
-694 LYDSLDQGSLS
+694 YDSVLSGTVDSIAKTNAIDGQQGN
-705 WVKKNVLNEQQDKV
+705 VK
-719 SSVLALSPEES
+719 SVLAIKPEES

-758 DNYGSYIRDSQ
+758 DSYGSYIRDSQ

-821 VLQMSDMMGS
+821 VLQMSDVMGS

-999 FRFGSIPGWVAS
+999 FRFGSISGWVAS

>member
-1 MTEQRKNLIK
+1 MTEQRKSLIK

-32 DPAKKAANSTRQIA
+32 DPAKKVANSTRQIA

-56 DEVKADDEDDQSAQF
+56 EEVKSDEEDRSAQF

-86 WTVVNRSAA
+86 WTVLNRSAA
-95 ETGLK
+95 ETGLA

-114 SKNILSYDKERPQKA
+114 SKNILSYDKDHPQKA

-172 KVDNIRGEFDKIVN
+172 KVDNIRGEFDNIVN

-203 NDLAGEIKR
+203 NDLAGEIKQ

-270 DSTQQQIQT
+270 DSTHQQIQT

-291 QFSEQMSGLS
+291 QFSERMSGLA
-301 TGISQVKTQLGIA
+301 TGISQAKTQLA
-314 GLAMDDAKKARQDQ
+314 QTSTVLAKAQQLREGQ
-328 VPLQEMGMAKIQ
+328 VPQQELGMAKIQ
-340 SDLIN
+340 SDLIE
-345 NYLVQYKAASK
+345 QYQAASRK
-356 AAALEKIKYL
+356 TALEQVYEQLVLTRPALTVKKGDDPVVDDSSDNDDQDKEPKEEDPEELKIGL
-366 MTIDRKPL
+366 
-374 TQSDENLDDEDLND
+374 
-388 QEDEKIEDLDIDLDE
+388 EK
-403 QREELKNIAA
+403 QREELKSIAA
-413 VIQEISD
+413 DIQDISD
-420 SLKEP
+420 NLKEP
-425 EKEDPTPEN
+425 EKEEPTPED
-434 PGTEKPG
+434 PGTENPG
-441 TDEPPTDN
+441 TDEPSTDV
-449 PENPDDGGSTNPDD
+449 PQNPDDGTNTNPDD
-463 TQGDTE
+463 TPEGDTGN
-469 NDSNSS
+469 NDNNS
-475 DTGND
+475 DTGTD

-487 QDQDQQQETDGQEQ
+487 QDQDQQGTDGQEQ
-501 NGESSNGDSDSGQ
+501 NGDASNGESDSGQ
-514 TETGTSAEQTASTDS
+514 TETDTSAEQTASSDS
-529 ALQLIQLANED
+529 ALQMIQLANED
-540 GTGDSGGTGSD
+540 GTGDSGDTEGD
-551 GGTTQPGDEGQT
+551 GGTTQPEDEDQT

-588 EERLKEKQ
+588 EEELKEKETA
-596 DSHNEKVTKLV
+596 HNEELKKKLEELKEQMDGLNDEIDDLKDQV
-607 DKLQEKIEELDK
+607 KTLDDKLKRLEAKREREFEGIYRAIRELE
-619 KIVHLNKIV
+619 NKDQLQFSGEIN
-628 TAREDDFKTIYGIIT
+628 TESIYDLM
-643 RAENNILKSPY
+643 RYYKY
-654 LEYNQNI
+654 L
-661 KNSLSDL
+661 S
-668 FSLPITTKN
+668 
-677 VSQLMSYY
+677 V
-685 NDLSLYEAT
+685 
-694 LYDSLDQGSLS
+694 YDSVLSGTIDSTAKTNAIDGQQGNVKSL
-705 WVKKNVLNEQQDKV
+705 
-719 SSVLALSPEES
+719 LALTPEES
-730 ASWEDLKNNTM
+730 ASWEDLKNNMM
-741 QTDEDIDNFI
+741 QTDEDINSFI
-751 NGMTEFA
+751 DGMTKFA
-758 DNYGSYIRDSQ
+758 DEYSGFIRDSQ

-776 TKISESASKA
+776 TKISDSAAKA
-786 SEQLVTGAAQESA
+786 SEQLVTGTTQEA
-799 TFNNDGLSGTMALSV
+799 TTFSNDGLSGTMALSV

-831 LSERQ
+831 LSDRQ

-906 GQVPEEKI
+906 GEVPEEKT

-925 ILISSLL
+925 VLISSLL

-999 FRFGSIPGWVAS
+999 FRFGSISGWVAS

-1037 KVYIDIQ
+1037 KVFIDIQ

-1053 GISVLLII
+1053 GITVLLVI
-1061 TLIAAAL
+1061 TVIAAAL
-1068 PLVIRLIAE
+1068 PLVIRLMAE

>member
-1 MTEQRKNLIK
+1 MTEQRKSLIK

-17 IILLLPVLFFRFIGE
+17 IILLLPVLFFRFIGD
-32 DPAKKAANSTRQIA
+32 DPTKKAVNSTRQIA

-56 DEVKADDEDDQSAQF
+56 DEVKSDEEDKSAQF

-95 ETGLK
+95 ETGLA

-114 SKNILSYDKERPQKA
+114 SKNILSYDKDHPQKA

-203 NDLAGEIKR
+203 NDLAGEIKQ

-243 TLKDFVDTVERY
+243 TLKEFIDTVERY

-270 DSTQQQIQT
+270 DSTQQQIRT
-279 GLDAISAQQKAN
+279 GLDAIQAQQKAN
-291 QFSEQMSGLS
+291 QFSERMSGLA
-301 TGISQVKTQLGIA
+301 TGIGQAKTQLGQTSNV
-314 GLAMDDAKKARQDQ
+314 LANAQQIRESQ
-328 VPLQEMGMAKIQ
+328 VPQQELGMAKIQ

-345 NYLVQYKAASK
+345 QYQVASRQ
-356 AAALEKIKYL
+356 AALNQVYELLVLTRPALTVEKGDDPV
-366 MTIDRKPL
+366 IDDG
-374 TQSDENLDDEDLND
+374 SDNNDKDKDPKEDDPEEL
-388 QEDEKIEDLDIDLDE
+388 KIDLE
-403 QREELKNIAA
+403 KQREELKNIAA
-413 VIQEISD
+413 DIQDISD
-420 SLKEP
+420 NLKEP
-425 EKEDPTPEN
+425 EKEDPTPEPDTN
-434 PGTEKPG
+434 SGNNDGDGTIPN
-441 TDEPPTDN
+441 DQNDN
-449 PENPDDGGSTNPDD
+449 SGEDN
-463 TQGDTE
+463 
-469 NDSNSS
+469 NSS

-480 GQTDGNT
+480 GQTDGST
-487 QDQDQQQETDGQEQ
+487 QDQDQQKGTDGQEQ
-501 NGESSNGDSDSGQ
+501 NGDASDGASDSGQ
-514 TETGTSAEQTASTDS
+514 TETGTSTEQTASSDS
-529 ALQLIQLANED
+529 ALQFIKLANEG
-540 GTGDSGGTGSD
+540 GTGDSGGGD
-551 GGTTQPGDEGQT
+551 TTEPEDQDQPG
-563 GNDEVSDIAKAKEQL
+563 NDDISDIAKAKEQL

-588 EERLKEKQ
+588 EEELKEKETA
-596 DSHNEKVTKLV
+596 HNEELKKKL
-607 DKLQEKIEELDK
+607 EELTEQMNGLTDEIDDLKDK
-619 KIVHLNKIV
+619 VKKLEGKLENLEAKRKREFEGIYSAIRELENKDQLQFSGEIN
-628 TAREDDFKTIYGIIT
+628 TESISALMRYYK
-643 RAENNILKSPY
+643 Y
-654 LEYNQNI
+654 L
-661 KNSLSDL
+661 S
-668 FSLPITTKN
+668 
-677 VSQLMSYY
+677 V
-685 NDLSLYEAT
+685 
-694 LYDSLDQGSLS
+694 YDSVLSGTIDSAAKAGAINGQQGN
-705 WVKKNVLNEQQDKV
+705 VK
-719 SSVLALSPEES
+719 SVLALSPEES
-730 ASWEDLKNNTM
+730 ASWEALKNNTM
-741 QTDEDIDNFI
+741 QTDEDINTFI
-751 NGMTEFA
+751 EGMTKFA
-758 DNYGSYIRDSQ
+758 DDYSGFIRDSQ

-776 TKISESASKA
+776 TKISESAAKA
-786 SEQLVTGAAQESA
+786 SEQLVTGATQESA
-799 TFNNDGLSGTMALSV
+799 TFSNDGLSGTMALSV

-831 LSERQ
+831 LSDRQ

-849 VNDVQTKADTLN
+849 VNDVQAKADTLN

-872 LVRSDV
+872 LVRNDV

-906 GQVPEEKI
+906 GEVPEEKI

-925 ILISSLL
+925 VLISSLL

-993 AFIRAA
+993 AFIRTA

-1053 GISVLLII
+1053 GITVLLII
-1061 TLIAAAL
+1061 TVIAAAL
-1068 PLVIRLIAE
+1068 PLIIRLMAE
-1077 KTAESDETYEA
+1077 HTAESDETYEA

>member
-1 MTEQRKNLIK
+1 MTEQRKSLIK

-17 IILLLPVLFFRFIGE
+17 IILLLPVLFFRFIGD
-32 DPAKKAANSTRQIA
+32 DPTKKAVNSTRQIA

-56 DEVKADDEDDQSAQF
+56 DEVKSDEEDKSAQF

-95 ETGLK
+95 ETGLA

-114 SKNILSYDKERPQKA
+114 SKNILSYDKDHPQKA

-203 NDLAGEIKR
+203 NDLAGEIKQ

-243 TLKDFVDTVERY
+243 TLKEFIDTVERY

-270 DSTQQQIQT
+270 DSTQQQIRT
-279 GLDAISAQQKAN
+279 GLDAIQAQQKAN
-291 QFSEQMSGLS
+291 QFSERMSGLA
-301 TGISQVKTQLGIA
+301 TGISQAKTQLGQTSNV
-314 GLAMDDAKKARQDQ
+314 LANAQQIREGQ
-328 VPLQEMGMAKIQ
+328 VSQQELGMAKIQ
-340 SDLIN
+340 SNLIE
-345 NYLVQYKAASK
+345 QYQAASRQ
-356 AAALEKIKYL
+356 AALNQVYELLVPARQALTVAKGDDPV
-366 MTIDRKPL
+366 IDDG
-374 TQSDENLDDEDLND
+374 SDNNDKDKDPKEEDPEEL
-388 QEDEKIEDLDIDLDE
+388 KIDLE
-403 QREELKNIAA
+403 KQREELKNIAA
-413 VIQEISD
+413 DIKDISD
-420 SLKEP
+420 NLKEP
-425 EKEDPTPEN
+425 EKEEPTPED
-434 PGTEKPG
+434 PG
-441 TDEPPTDN
+441 TDEPSTDN
-449 PENPDDGGSTNPDD
+449 PDKPDDGNNTIPDD
-463 TQGDTE
+463 TQGDTGN
-469 NDSNSS
+469 NDNNS
-475 DTGND
+475 DTGTE
-480 GQTDGNT
+480 GQTDGDT
-487 QDQDQQQETDGQEQ
+487 QDRDQQGTDGQEQ
-501 NGESSNGDSDSGQ
+501 NGDASNGASDSGQ
-514 TETGTSAEQTASTDS
+514 IETGTSAEQTASSDS
-529 ALQLIQLANED
+529 ALQFIKLANE
-540 GTGDSGGTGSD
+540 GGTGESGGD
-551 GGTTQPGDEGQT
+551 GGTTEPGNEDQPG
-563 GNDEVSDIAKAKEQL
+563 NDDISDIAKAKEQL

-588 EERLKEKQ
+588 EEELKEKETA
-596 DSHNEKVTKLV
+596 HNEELKKKL
-607 DKLQEKIEELDK
+607 EELTEQMNGLTDEIDDLKDK
-619 KIVHLNKIV
+619 VKKLEGKLENLEAKRKREFEGIYSAIRELENKDQLQFSGDIN
-628 TAREDDFKTIYGIIT
+628 TESISALMRYYK
-643 RAENNILKSPY
+643 Y
-654 LEYNQNI
+654 L
-661 KNSLSDL
+661 S
-668 FSLPITTKN
+668 
-677 VSQLMSYY
+677 V
-685 NDLSLYEAT
+685 
-694 LYDSLDQGSLS
+694 YDSVLSGTIDSAAKAGAINGQQGN
-705 WVKKNVLNEQQDKV
+705 VK
-719 SSVLALSPEES
+719 SVLALSPEES
-730 ASWEDLKNNTM
+730 ASWEALKNNTM
-741 QTDEDIDNFI
+741 QTDEDINTFI
-751 NGMTEFA
+751 DGMTKFA
-758 DNYGSYIRDSQ
+758 DDYSGFIRDSQ

-776 TKISESASKA
+776 TKISESAAKA
-786 SEQLVTGAAQESA
+786 SEQLVTGATQESA
-799 TFNNDGLSGTMALSV
+799 TFSNDGLSGTMALSV

-831 LSERQ
+831 LSDRQ

-849 VNDVQTKADTLN
+849 INDVQAKADTLN

-872 LVRSDV
+872 LVRNDV

-906 GQVPEEKI
+906 GEVPEEKI

-925 ILISSLL
+925 VLISSLL

-959 GLMISLFGLN
+959 GLMISLLGLN

-993 AFIRAA
+993 AFIRTA

-1053 GISVLLII
+1053 GITVLLII
-1061 TLIAAAL
+1061 TVIAAAL
-1068 PLVIRLIAE
+1068 PLIIRLMAE
-1077 KTAESDETYEA
+1077 HTAESDETYEA

>member
-1 MTEQRKNLIK
+1 MTEQRKSLIK

-17 IILLLPVLFFRFIGE
+17 IILLLPVLFFRFIGD
-32 DPAKKAANSTRQIA
+32 DPTKKAVNSTRQIA

-56 DEVKADDEDDQSAQF
+56 DEVKSDEEDKSAQF

-95 ETGLK
+95 ETGLA

-114 SKNILSYDKERPQKA
+114 SKNILSYDKDHPQKA

-203 NDLAGEIKR
+203 NDLAGEIKQ

-243 TLKDFVDTVERY
+243 TLKEFIDTVERY

-270 DSTQQQIQT
+270 DSTQQQIRT
-279 GLDAISAQQKAN
+279 GLDAIQAQQKAN
-291 QFSEQMSGLS
+291 QFSERMSGLA
-301 TGISQVKTQLGIA
+301 TGIGQAKSQLGQTSNV
-314 GLAMDDAKKARQDQ
+314 LANAQQIREGQ
-328 VPLQEMGMAKIQ
+328 VSQQELGMAKIQ
-340 SDLIN
+340 SNLIE
-345 NYLVQYKAASK
+345 QYQAASRQ
-356 AAALEKIKYL
+356 AALNQVYELLVPARQALTVAKGDDPV
-366 MTIDRKPL
+366 IDDG
-374 TQSDENLDDEDLND
+374 SDNNDKDKDPKEEDPEEL
-388 QEDEKIEDLDIDLDE
+388 KIDLE
-403 QREELKNIAA
+403 KQREELKNIAA
-413 VIQEISD
+413 DIQDISD
-420 SLKEP
+420 NLKEP
-425 EKEDPTPEN
+425 EKEDPS
-434 PGTEKPG
+434 TEP
-441 TDEPPTDN
+441 DDPSTDN
-449 PENPDDGGSTNPDD
+449 PEKPDDGGSTNPDD
-463 TQGDTE
+463 TQGDTG
-469 NDSNSS
+469 NDNNSS

-480 GQTDGNT
+480 GQTDGST
-487 QDQDQQQETDGQEQ
+487 QDQDQQKGTDGQVQ
-501 NGESSNGDSDSGQ
+501 NGDASDGASDSGQ
-514 TETGTSAEQTASTDS
+514 TETGTSAEQTASSDS
-529 ALQLIQLANED
+529 ALQFIKLANEG
-540 GTGDSGGTGSD
+540 GTGDTGD
-551 GGTTQPGDEGQT
+551 TMEPGDQDQPG
-563 GNDEVSDIAKAKEQL
+563 NDDISDIAKAKEQL

-588 EERLKEKQ
+588 EEELKEKETA
-596 DSHNEKVTKLV
+596 HNEELKKKL
-607 DKLQEKIEELDK
+607 EELTEQMNGLTDEIDDLKDK
-619 KIVHLNKIV
+619 VKKLEGKLENLEAKRKREFEGIYSAIRELENKDQLQFSGDIN
-628 TAREDDFKTIYGIIT
+628 TESISALMRYYK
-643 RAENNILKSPY
+643 Y
-654 LEYNQNI
+654 L
-661 KNSLSDL
+661 S
-668 FSLPITTKN
+668 
-677 VSQLMSYY
+677 V
-685 NDLSLYEAT
+685 
-694 LYDSLDQGSLS
+694 YDSVLSGTIDSAAKAGAINGQQGN
-705 WVKKNVLNEQQDKV
+705 VK
-719 SSVLALSPEES
+719 SVLALSPEES
-730 ASWEDLKNNTM
+730 ASWEALKNNTM
-741 QTDEDIDNFI
+741 QTDEDINTFI
-751 NGMTEFA
+751 DGMTKFA
-758 DNYGSYIRDSQ
+758 DDYSGFIRDSQ

-776 TKISESASKA
+776 TKISESAAKA
-786 SEQLVTGAAQESA
+786 SEQLVTGATQESA
-799 TFNNDGLSGTMALSV
+799 TFSNDRLSGTMALSV

-831 LSERQ
+831 LSDRQ

-849 VNDVQTKADTLN
+849 VNDVQAKADTLN

-872 LVRSDV
+872 LVRNDV

-906 GQVPEEKI
+906 GEVPEEKI

-925 ILISSLL
+925 VLISSLL

-993 AFIRAA
+993 AFIRTA

-1053 GISVLLII
+1053 GITVLLII
-1061 TLIAAAL
+1061 TVIAAAL
-1068 PLVIRLIAE
+1068 PLIIRLMAE
-1077 KTAESDETYEA
+1077 HTAESDETYEA

>member
-1 MTEQRKNLIK
+1 MTEQRKSLIK

-17 IILLLPVLFFRFIGE
+17 IILLLPVLFFRFIGD
-32 DPAKKAANSTRQIA
+32 DPTKKAVNSTRQIA

-56 DEVKADDEDDQSAQF
+56 DEVKSDEEDKSAQF
-71 GKEVAAVLGERPDYS
+71 GKEVAAFLGERPNYS

-95 ETGLK
+95 ETGLA

-114 SKNILSYDKERPQKA
+114 SKNILSYDKDHPQKA

-203 NDLAGEIKR
+203 NDLAGEIKQ

-243 TLKDFVDTVERY
+243 TLKEFIDTVERY

-279 GLDAISAQQKAN
+279 GLDAIAAQQKAN
-291 QFSEQMSGLS
+291 QFSERMSGLA
-301 TGISQVKTQLGIA
+301 TGISQVKTQLA
-314 GLAMDDAKKARQDQ
+314 QTSTVLANAQQLREGQ
-328 VPLQEMGMAKIQ
+328 VPQQELGMAKIQ

-345 NYLVQYKAASK
+345 QYQVASK
-356 AAALEKIKYL
+356 QTALNQVYELLVPAREALTVAKGDDPVKDDGSDNNDQDKDPKEEDPEELKIDLEK
-366 MTIDRKPL
+366 
-374 TQSDENLDDEDLND
+374 
-388 QEDEKIEDLDIDLDE
+388 

-413 VIQEISD
+413 DIQDISD
-420 SLKEP
+420 NLKEP
-425 EKEDPTPEN
+425 EKEDPTPEPDTN
-434 PGTEKPG
+434 SGNNDGDGTIPN
-441 TDEPPTDN
+441 DQNDN
-449 PENPDDGGSTNPDD
+449 SGEDN
-463 TQGDTE
+463 
-469 NDSNSS
+469 NSS
-475 DTGND
+475 DNGTD
-480 GQTDGNT
+480 GQTDGDT
-487 QDQDQQQETDGQEQ
+487 QDQDQQQGTGGQEQ
-501 NGESSNGDSDSGQ
+501 NGDASNGESDSGQTETGTSADSGQ
-514 TETGTSAEQTASTDS
+514 TETGTSAEQTASSDS
-529 ALQLIQLANED
+529 ALQFIKLANEG
-540 GTGDSGGTGSD
+540 GTGDSGDTGGD
-551 GGTTQPGDEGQT
+551 GGAAQPEDEGQT
-563 GNDEVSDIAKAKEQL
+563 GNDEISDIAKAKEQL
-578 SKASERIKQI
+578 SQASERIKQI
-588 EERLKEKQ
+588 EEELKEKET
-596 DSHNEKVTKLV
+596 SHNEELKKKL
-607 DKLQEKIEELDK
+607 EELKEQMDGLNDEIVDLKDK
-619 KIVHLNKIV
+619 VEKLEGKLENLEAKRKREFEGIYSAIRELENKDQLQFSGEIN
-628 TAREDDFKTIYGIIT
+628 TESISALMRYYK
-643 RAENNILKSPY
+643 Y
-654 LEYNQNI
+654 L
-661 KNSLSDL
+661 S
-668 FSLPITTKN
+668 
-677 VSQLMSYY
+677 V
-685 NDLSLYEAT
+685 
-694 LYDSLDQGSLS
+694 YDSVLSGTIDSAAKTNAIKDQQGN
-705 WVKKNVLNEQQDKV
+705 VK
-719 SSVLALSPEES
+719 SVLALSPAET

-741 QTDEDIDNFI
+741 QTDEDINSFI
-751 NGMTEFA
+751 DGMTKFTEDYSGF
-758 DNYGSYIRDSQ
+758 IRDSQ

-776 TKISESASKA
+776 TKISESAAKA
-786 SEQLVTGAAQESA
+786 SEQLVTGATQESA
-799 TFNNDGLSGTMALSV
+799 TFSNDGLSGTMALSV

-831 LSERQ
+831 LSDRQ

-849 VNDVQTKADTLN
+849 VNDVQAKADTLN

-872 LVRSDV
+872 LVRNDV

-906 GQVPEEKI
+906 GEVPEEKT

-925 ILISSLL
+925 VLISSLL

-993 AFIRAA
+993 AFIRTA

-1053 GISVLLII
+1053 GITVLLII
-1061 TLIAAAL
+1061 TVIAAAL
-1068 PLVIRLIAE
+1068 PLIIRMMAE
-1077 KTAESDETYEA
+1077 HTAESDETYEA